1 MVRARRYRF
10 KRKPFTKQ
18 SDPNQPYT
26 VLYAALNLET
36 LAAELVKQLSLTG
49 PARRYRFER
58 KS

>member
-1 MVRARRYRF
+1 MVRARRYRC

-18 SDPNQPYT
+18 SDPNQT
-26 VLYAALNLET
+26 YAALNLET
-36 LAAELVKQLSLTG
+36 LAAQLVKQLSLTG

>member
-18 SDPNQPYT
+18 SDPNQTYM
-26 VLYAALNLET
+26 YAALNLET